1 MELKATSFE
10 DIILKLGKPE
20 NKFFF
25 IFRGQSN
32 ADWKLIPKVARKPYS
47 DYFINAERETI
58 ILESWKRYSIQYI
71 DKMPDDD
78 WDWLTLAQHYNLA
91 TRLLDWS
98 KNPLTGLFFAVY
110 QNQDI
115 DAALYALR
123 QPKIIARGESNPF
136 NVKSLKCLY
145 PKGISA
151 RVVNQRGVF
160 TVTPDPSVPIEDLVK
175 SDDLFKIIIP
185 KRIIGDIRKNLDFYG
200 VNEFSLYPE
209 LTGLSNYLNN
219 TAIEMI

>member
-1 MELKATSFE
+1 MEFIAKSFE

-32 ADWKLIPKVARKPYS
+32 SNWKLIPKVARKPYS
-47 DYFINAERETI
+47 DYFTSTKRETDF
-58 ILESWKRYSIQYI
+58 LESWKRYSIQYI
-71 DKMPDDD
+71 EKMPEDN

-98 KNPLTGLFFAVY
+98 KNPLIGLFFAIY
-110 QNQDI
+110 QNQET
-115 DAALYALR
+115 DAALFSLR
-123 QPKIIARGESNPF
+123 QPKIIERVESNPF

-160 TVTPDPSVPIEDLVK
+160 TITPEPCIPIEDLVEPN
-175 SDDLFKIIIP
+175 DIYKIIIP
-185 KRIIGDIRKNLDFYG
+185 KKIVGDVRKNLDFYG
-200 VNEFSLYPE
+200 VNEFALYPD
-209 LTGLSNYLNN
+209 LTGLSNHLNS